1 MNAVAVNEQDSDIA
15 LFLDHAGWLSPRLPD
30 PSWLG
35 VLAWV
40 GSRLEPATAELL
52 RRRLPLETS
61 EQIAAEQAVVR
72 RLSTGLSSMQRRLRV
87 VENLERSVDW
97 PRSWADALTH
107 PPSVYYASETRPQ
120 PDLRLLG
127 ALCSL
132 AWSWSCLLRTFG
144 WRPEHQARAEQL
156 DQARQAWRELGP
168 RPYGNSEERRLLRLD
183 RPAALAIREAQQFW
197 SRRFGH
203 QDAQN
208 TLRRMAGWLRE
219 DDASNTD
226 TLLELTSVV
235 SIARAATL
243 APPEDHVVF
252 GEPWRLDAL
261 TTMTHKYPAMR
272 LRAGDLICRLGKG
285 VPRAPN
291 GEVLPDRI
299 GPVLDG
305 LGLRSTGNQ
314 PDIVLSFHRASQPD
328 RFVIAV
334 ADAKRN
340 KKGDGTDYLR
350 ASVEVA
356 MVYLVSYG
364 HGLRAS
370 LGAGAKE
377 QFTGA
382 MLPGV
387 TLFCRQGAGH
397 HDGQKKLDA
406 QEQIAFWRTAGGQ
419 GPRPPVVAAFDLTH
433 FGPHSDDWS
442 APVLSAWLGCLGRQ
456 ALGSLKE
463 EA

>member
-1 MNAVAVNEQDSDIA
+1 MSAATQTDEDSDIA

-72 RLSTGLSSMQRRLRV
+72 RLNTGLSSMQRRLRV

-107 PPSVYYASETRPQ
+107 PPSLYYASETRPQ
-120 PDLRLLG
+120 PDLPLLG
-127 ALCSL
+127 ALSSL
-132 AWSWSCLLRTFG
+132 AWSWSRLLRSFG
-144 WRPEHQARAEQL
+144 WRPEHQTRAEQL
-156 DQARQAWRELGP
+156 DQAQQAWRKLGP
-168 RPYGNSEERRLLRLD
+168 RPYGSSEERRLLRLD

-203 QDAQN
+203 QDAQG

-243 APPEDHVVF
+243 ASPEDQVD

-261 TTMTHKYPAMR
+261 TATNHKYPAMR

-285 VPRAPN
+285 IPSAPN
-291 GEVLPDRI
+291 GDRLQDRI

-305 LGLRSTGNQ
+305 LGLHSTGNQ
-314 PDIVLSFHRASQPD
+314 PDIVLAFHRASQPD
-328 RFVIAV
+328 RFVIAL

-356 MVYLVSYG
+356 MVYMVSYG
-364 HGLRAS
+364 HGLQAS
-370 LGAGAKE
+370 LGAEAQA
-377 QFTGA
+377 QFASA

-387 TLFCRQGAGH
+387 TLFCRQGAGLYE
-397 HDGQKKLDA
+397 GKKRLDME
-406 QEQIAFWRTAGGQ
+406 EQIAFWRTAGGQ
-419 GPRPPVVAAFDLTH
+419 GPRLPVVAAFDLTH

>member
-1 MNAVAVNEQDSDIA
+1 MNAVAVNEEDSDIA

-40 GSRLEPATAELL
+40 GGRLEPETAKLL
-52 RRRLPLETS
+52 RRRLPIETS
-61 EQIAAEQAVVR
+61 EQVAAEQAVVR
-72 RLSTGLSSMQRRLRV
+72 RLSAGISSLQRRVRV
-87 VENLERSVDW
+87 VETPERSVDW

-107 PPSVYYASETRPQ
+107 PPSVYHAAETRPQ
-120 PDLRLLG
+120 PDLPLLS
-127 ALCSL
+127 ALSSL
-132 AWSWSCLLRTFG
+132 AWSWSRLLRSFG
-144 WRPEHQARAEQL
+144 WRPEHQTRAEQL
-156 DQARQAWRELGP
+156 EQARRAWRELGP
-168 RPYGNSEERRLLRLD
+168 RPYGSSEERKLLRLD
-183 RPAALAIREAQQFW
+183 RPAALAIRMAQQFW
-197 SRRFGH
+197 SQRFSHVESQG
-203 QDAQN
+203 

-243 APPEDHVVF
+243 APPEDHVG
-252 GEPWRLDAL
+252 GEPWMLDAL
-261 TTMTHKYPAMR
+261 TTTSHKYPAMR

-285 VPRAPN
+285 IPSAPN
-291 GEVLPDRI
+291 GDRLQDRI

-314 PDIVLSFHRASQPD
+314 PDIVLAFHRASQPG
-328 RFVIAV
+328 RFVIAL

-370 LGAGAKE
+370 LGAEAQA
-377 QFTGA
+377 QFASA

-387 TLFCRQGAGH
+387 TLFCRQGAGLYE
-397 HDGQKKLDA
+397 GKKPLDA
-406 QEQIAFWRTAGGQ
+406 EEQVAFWRTAGDQ
-419 GPRPPVVAAFDLTH
+419 GSRLPVVAAFDLAH
-433 FGPHSDDWS
+433 FGPRLGDWS

-456 ALGSLKE
+456 AIQFLKE
-463 EA
+463 A